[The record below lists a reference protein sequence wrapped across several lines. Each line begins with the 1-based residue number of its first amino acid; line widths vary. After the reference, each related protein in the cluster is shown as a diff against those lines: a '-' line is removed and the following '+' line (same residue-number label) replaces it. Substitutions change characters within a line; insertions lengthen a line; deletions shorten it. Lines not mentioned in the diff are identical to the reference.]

1 MLSVEMGKPAGGVE
15 TIRDAVDAAAQS
27 LGCELWDI
35 TLGGPAGNR
44 RLRVYID
51 APGGVDLDRCARLS
65 RSLRPLLDD
74 PGVGLEDVDLEVSS
88 PGAERSLRGMADYLR
103 FIGQRVNLRFRHGDA
118 ETVIE
123 GPLLRVTD
131 DALTVAAAKEQ
142 STEVPIGDLVSARLA
157 VRFGADDRP
166 NRERRAG

>member
-1 MLSVEMGKPAGGVE
+1 MDTPAGGVE
-15 TIRDAVDAAAQS
+15 TIRDAVEAAAAS

-35 TLGGPAGNR
+35 TLAGPAGNR
-44 RLRVYID
+44 MLRVYID
-51 APGGVDLDRCARLS
+51 AHGGVDLDRCAKLS

-74 PGVGLEDVDLEVSS
+74 PQIGLQDVDLEVSS

-103 FIGQRVNLRFRHGDA
+103 FIGQRVNVRFRHGDA
-118 ETVIE
+118 DMVVE

-131 DALTVAAAKEQ
+131 DALTIAAASQQ

-157 VRFGADDRP
+157 VQFGGDDRP
-166 NRERRAG
+166 HRERRAR